1 MSLYSHLCVLSRR
14 RALRSFYISPSL
26 CRHVSIDVNSR
37 ASYTEPTPSHLV
49 RFALTGT
56 TKPSHNDVS
65 NPELDKHLSDIF
77 LGDWPLV
84 SLPPPFW
91 SSSGRQPQ
99 NPDEIALFK
108 ALKHDVRNLRHL
120 QVLIERTVNE
130 VEGSLL
136 LQTQS
141 CALLAQALN
150 RCQRKNSYGEILSAL
165 NAIITRLERLGL
177 PRTSNLYFLGMYYAA
192 LSLSAPALERFLD
205 GYLSVGLWPMD
216 SLASKSLVNALLNA
230 LHYQSFREVT
240 IDTSAILELIEGGK
254 QRRKKTLHDLLSWG
268 DSAGPAMHRGH
279 YLCLLAK
286 LRSKDLLSEVWKQ
299 AMWRLSPSTSPEMYQ
314 CMYSC
319 IVTLTES
326 GDVVQAMDYLQEVS
340 KHSQGMLPGISEFK
354 DVNTLLESEVIGPLL
369 PRMAGEKEY
378 LKLLEAQLIQIE
390 HKLGL
395 SWDSEGPFHTNIS
408 DPHSIISD
416 LPLFNIDG
424 DSTGYE
430 SVARLITEINASGC
444 SRSATD
450 LGKIA
455 ELLEEHEGD
464 IIPVSLPST
473 EGQDEEYAWFPQYS
487 PVQCSG
493 ASPSAGKEGTE
504 SWTPSTLGLVRVS
517 CDRSGSPL
525 ERSIHVM
532 QLGRLA
538 RRARCPH
545 DQDPSYDNPWE
556 ETEHMIAWDRVYGQL
571 IAVYVGPSDGPI
583 ESRIE
588 SRAARARSGIEAIT
602 TVSLHGDTAPTS
614 QGDLIS
620 FIGNASMH
628 YYIEEDPSPDLM
640 L

>member
-65 NPELDKHLSDIF
+65 NPELDKHLSDIL

-120 QVLIERTVNE
+120 QVLIERTINE

-205 GYLSVGLWPMD
+205 GYLSVGLWPLD

-230 LHYQSFREVT
+230 LHYQRFREVT
-240 IDTSAILELIEGGK
+240 IDTNAILELIEG
-254 QRRKKTLHDLLSWG
+254 
-268 DSAGPAMHRGH
+268 
-279 YLCLLAK
+279 
-286 LRSKDLLSEVWKQ
+286 
-299 AMWRLSPSTSPEMYQ
+299 
-314 CMYSC
+314 
-319 IVTLTES
+319 VTLTES

-354 DVNTLLESEVIGPLL
+354 DVNRLLESEVIGPLL

-416 LPLFNIDG
+416 IPLFNIDG

-571 IAVYVGPSDGPI
+571 IAVYVGPSDAPI
-583 ESRIE
+583 EGRIE

>member
-1 MSLYSHLCVLSRR
+1 MSLYSNLCVLSRR

-120 QVLIERTVNE
+120 QVLIERTINE

-205 GYLSVGLWPMD
+205 GYLSVGLWPLD
-216 SLASKSLVNALLNA
+216 SLASKSLVNALVNA
-230 LHYQSFREVT
+230 LHYQRFREVT
-240 IDTSAILELIEGGK
+240 IDTNAILELIEG
-254 QRRKKTLHDLLSWG
+254 
-268 DSAGPAMHRGH
+268 
-279 YLCLLAK
+279 
-286 LRSKDLLSEVWKQ
+286 
-299 AMWRLSPSTSPEMYQ
+299 
-314 CMYSC
+314 
-319 IVTLTES
+319 VTLTES

-354 DVNTLLESEVIGPLL
+354 DVNRLLESEVIGPLL

-416 LPLFNIDG
+416 IPLFNIDG

-487 PVQCSG
+487 SVQCSG

-517 CDRSGSPL
+517 CDSSGSPL

-571 IAVYVGPSDGPI
+571 IAVYVGPSDAPI
-583 ESRIE
+583 EGRIE

>member
-120 QVLIERTVNE
+120 QVLIERTINE

-205 GYLSVGLWPMD
+205 GYLSVGLWPLD
-216 SLASKSLVNALLNA
+216 SLASKSLVNALVNA
-230 LHYQSFREVT
+230 LHYQRFREVT
-240 IDTSAILELIEGGK
+240 IDTNAILELIEG
-254 QRRKKTLHDLLSWG
+254 
-268 DSAGPAMHRGH
+268 
-279 YLCLLAK
+279 
-286 LRSKDLLSEVWKQ
+286 
-299 AMWRLSPSTSPEMYQ
+299 
-314 CMYSC
+314 
-319 IVTLTES
+319 VTLTES

-354 DVNTLLESEVIGPLL
+354 DVNRLLESEVIGPLL

-416 LPLFNIDG
+416 IPLFNIDG

-487 PVQCSG
+487 SVQCSG

-517 CDRSGSPL
+517 CDSSGSPL

-571 IAVYVGPSDGPI
+571 IAVYVGPSDAPI
-583 ESRIE
+583 EGRIE